1 VLVSVC
7 VVTGQLRAGPIR
19 PTAGFRITQ
28 SVELEPGVYRLP
40 DPKDEGAIIVEGDGI
55 TLDFSGVT
63 LDGAPQGAADDEFT
77 GRGIVIHGRD
87 VTIKNARVKG
97 YKIAIHAQDSPGIT
111 LTGCDVSR
119 NYRQRLK
126 STLDHEDLDDWLY
139 GHENDNNEWL
149 RYGAGIY
156 LVNCPRATI
165 SNCRARNGQNGL
177 CLVRS
182 DEVHVVDNDM
192 SFLSGWGLAMWRS
205 SHCDVFNNKFDWC
218 IRGYSH
224 GVYSRGQDSTG
235 ILVYEQCHDNVFAFN
250 SATHGGDGFF
260 LYAGNETLQKTGAG
274 GCNDNLVY
282 RNDFSHAAANG
293 IEATFSKGNR
303 FIENILDECE
313 HGVWAGYSI
322 DSIISGNIIR
332 HCRNGVSIEHGR
344 NNRVMDNTIEDTET
358 GVHLW
363 WDNDEDLLASVFCKA
378 NDACPSTDN
387 IVTKNRFSQVKTGV
401 HLMDDT
407 RNRVGDNFFE
417 DAETPIR
424 LKGRVDGL
432 QLVLEP
438 SLRGRVQSESP
449 SEIIFQE
456 SFPSLPAAESITP
469 RQRERLEARRGRQ
482 DAMLPD
488 TALRGR
494 RFIFVDDWG
503 PYDFTGVR
511 LFPSRIAGG
520 STAKLNLLGPAGSTF
535 QTDKI
540 AGDVTVDPQTGSL
553 PARITLL
560 AARDGL
566 AEIGVDFLVGGQRLS
581 ARGVLLRSNWR
592 VSLYSWSTDEDPRSG
607 DESWKK
613 IIAGRP
619 LESVTTTAVDFVWG
633 SRGPTP
639 KVPADHFAV
648 VATTKVN
655 LPKGRWRFVTV
666 SDDGVRLFVDG
677 KPVLANWTW
686 HGPTRDEAVIEVEA
700 GEHEVRIEYFE
711 IDGYAQLQFTIEPPD
726 R

>member
-1 VLVSVC
+1 M
-7 VVTGQLRAGPIR
+7 
-19 PTAGFRITQ
+19 
-28 SVELEPGVYRLP
+28 ELEPGVYRLP
-40 DPKDEGAIIVEGDGI
+40 DPKDDGAIIVEGDGI

-63 LDGAPQGAADDEFT
+63 LDGAPQGTADDEFT
-77 GRGIVIHGRD
+77 GRGIVVHGRD

-97 YKIAIHAQDSPGIT
+97 YKVAIYAQDSPGIT
-111 LTGCDVSR
+111 LNGCDVSR
-119 NYRQRLK
+119 NYRQHLK
-126 STLDHEDLDDWLY
+126 SALDHEDLADWLY
-139 GHENDNNEWL
+139 GHENDHDEWL
-149 RYGAGIY
+149 RYGAGMY

-182 DEVHVVDNDM
+182 DEAHVVDNDM

-224 GVYSRGQDSTG
+224 GVYSRGQDSAG
-235 ILVYEQCHDNVFAFN
+235 ILVYEQCHDNAFAFN

-274 GCNDNLVY
+274 GCNNNLLY

-303 FIENILDECE
+303 FIENVLDECE
-313 HGVWAGYSI
+313 HGVWAGYSS
-322 DSIISGNIIR
+322 DSVISGNIIR
-332 HCRNGVSIEHGR
+332 HCRNGVSIEHGSG
-344 NNRVMDNTIEDTET
+344 NRIVDNTIEDNEQ

-363 WDNDEDLLASVFCKA
+363 WDDDEDLLASAFCKA
-378 NDACPSTDN
+378 NKACPSTYN
-387 IVTKNRFSQVKTGV
+387 VVVKNRFSRVKTGV

-407 RNRVGDNFFE
+407 RSCVRDNFFV
-417 DAETPIR
+417 DAGTPIR
-424 LKGRVDGL
+424 LQERADGL
-432 QLVLEP
+432 QLDLEP
-438 SLRGRVQSESP
+438 ALRHCMQNESP
-449 SEIIFQE
+449 SEISFRE
-456 SFPSLPAAESITP
+456 SLSSAPTEEWATP
-469 RQRERLEARRGRQ
+469 GQRERLKNRKGRQ
-482 DAMLPD
+482 DAVLPS

-540 AGDVTVDPQTGSL
+540 AGDATVDPQTGSL
-553 PARITLL
+553 PARITLQ

-566 AEIGVDFLVGGQRLS
+566 AEIDVDFLVGGQRLS

-592 VSLYSWSTDEDPRSG
+592 VSFYSWSTDEDPRNG
-607 DESWKK
+607 EEYWKK

-633 SRGPTP
+633 SRGPAG
-639 KVPADHFAV
+639 KVPADHFAA
-648 VATTKVN
+648 VATTNLN

-686 HGPTRDEAVIEVEA
+686 HGPTRDEAAVDVEA

-711 IDGYAQLQFTIEPPD
+711 IDGYAQLQFTIEPPA
-726 R
+726 